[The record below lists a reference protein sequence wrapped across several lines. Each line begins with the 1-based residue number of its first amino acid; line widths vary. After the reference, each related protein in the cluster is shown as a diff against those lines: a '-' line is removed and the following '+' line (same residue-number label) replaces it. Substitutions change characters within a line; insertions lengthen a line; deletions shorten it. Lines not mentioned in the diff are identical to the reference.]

1 MKFISK
7 TIYTIL
13 ILFVGWLGNFFLDT
27 QFVAGILAGWLMKE
41 GYDSVARYILNLL

>member
-13 ILFVGWLGNFFLDT
+13 ILFIGWLGNFFLDT